1 MDDQDKRAVLLS
13 GGQVTRR
20 EVLKKGLIGAAG
32 LTVLPAVIAACS
44 TAAVTTA
51 PSVAPATAAG
61 PTPAGVTPPP
71 AVVTP
76 GGQLTGKLTVGS
88 NHSDASEVAGM
99 DAINAAF
106 KTATGLAPTVNKVDH
121 NTFQTQINNYLGATP
136 DDVFTWFSG
145 FRMRF
150 FASKQLATAIDDVG
164 ATVSSNFTA
173 GFASSVVGDDKKV
186 YGIPVDYYP
195 WCVFYRKSVFAAK
208 NYTVPATWDAFLTL
222 CAKMQ
227 TDGLTPLAFG
237 DDGGWPAMG
246 WFDIINLRLNGY
258 DFHVGLM
265 TGAQKWTDPK
275 VTAVFQA
282 WQKLVPFYLNGFAAL
297 TWQKA
302 CDSLIQSKSGMFL
315 LGLFMTGEVVTV
327 DAANKTTVLA
337 DIDFFPF
344 PFFGNSFDAENAL
357 DAPIDIW
364 MAIAKSQ
371 SLQADLANAKAYLA
385 FWAKGSTQVL
395 MYKAS
400 PGFIPAASDADT
412 SGYDVLTAKA
422 VAIVSKAT
430 KITQFLDRDTRPD
443 FAGTNGVGSFFLN
456 FLKNPSQDLTAFQ
469 KTIQDFW
476 DKLPA
481 YTGAQ
486 VDPGLEDALRYP
498 MSK

>member
-1 MDDQDKRAVLLS
+1 MRTQQVAIWVALGMATSLLAGCRVESDKHGDSDNVKISTPFGGVQVRTNDAV
-13 GGQVTRR
+13 
-20 EVLKKGLIGAAG
+20 VLEGIG
-32 LTVLPAVIAACS
+32 LPA
-44 TAAVTTA
+44 
-51 PSVAPATAAG
+51 
-61 PTPAGVTPPP
+61 
-71 AVVTP
+71 
-76 GGQLTGKLTVGS
+76 
-88 NHSDASEVAGM
+88 
-99 DAINAAF
+99 
-106 KTATGLAPTVNKVDH
+106 
-121 NTFQTQINNYLGATP
+121 
-136 DDVFTWFSG
+136 
-145 FRMRF
+145 
-150 FASKQLATAIDDVG
+150 
-164 ATVSSNFTA
+164 
-173 GFASSVVGDDKKV
+173 
-186 YGIPVDYYP
+186 YP
-195 WCVFYRKSVFAAK
+195 
-208 NYTVPATWDAFLTL
+208 
-222 CAKMQ
+222 
-227 TDGLTPLAFG
+227 
-237 DDGGWPAMG
+237 
-246 WFDIINLRLNGY
+246 
-258 DFHVGLM
+258 
-265 TGAQKWTDPK
+265 GAQ
-275 VTAVFQA
+275 
-282 WQKLVPFYLNGFAAL
+282 LVKKDKDN
-297 TWQKA
+297 
-302 CDSLIQSKSGMFL
+302 
-315 LGLFMTGEVVTV
+315 

-364 MAIAKSQ
+364 MASAKSQ